1 MAITGENS
9 KPLDLESAGAEQSA
23 EQSQD
28 EIRDAAQTDKVVR
41 GVNGSL
47 TPKARKLRPLA
58 GIILIAL
65 VVLAAAYMRHGLASR
80 NNKAKKQTETAQVGS
95 GPATTVEKGMLSD
108 QARNGLDIGQSHV
121 PASTAQRSSIATG
134 ESPAGRSTL
143 MTGTGAGSQTNSV
156 PPLEYRQ
163 TPAST
168 AVNGS
173 LSFAEQR
180 RLEEYNREREAMEAA
195 TTVKGNLPGAD
206 KEKSAA
212 DVDPLQAIQS
222 ALINAGA
229 SLGVNPTQSGIP
241 QTSNSQY
248 TAAGQP
254 EQRTDYERQ
263 NDQEQK
269 TSFGQTY
276 GKQDAEYLAQSRKPA
291 LGKYEIKAGWLI
303 PAVLEQQLNSDL
315 PGLIRALVRENVYDS
330 STGRYIL
337 VPAGSTLIG
346 IYNSHVGYGQ
356 NALQAVWRRVIFPD
370 GSSLSLG
377 GFEGDD
383 STGAAGFRDQVDN
396 HWGRILSGA
405 LLTSLFSAGIELSQ
419 GTNSS
424 VLQSPSVGQQVGQAV
439 GQQVGELGTEVT
451 PRNLNVQPTIIVRPG
466 YRFFVRV
473 EKDILFNGPYAP
485 MSAAM
490 NTGRGA
496 ENGFLSHSEGVAS
509 GSQESGEEGGTQSE
523 PRRPAV
529 DGRPSW
535 NDAAPPH

>member
-1 MAITGENS
+1 MAITGQNPNS
-9 KPLDLESAGAEQSA
+9 LDLESAAA

-80 NNKAKKQTETAQVGS
+80 SNKTKKQTEAAQSGV

-121 PASTAQRSSIATG
+121 PDSVASRSSISTG
-134 ESPAGRSTL
+134 EPPAGRSIL
-143 MTGTGAGSQTNSV
+143 SAGAGGQTSSI

-195 TTVKGNLPGAD
+195 TSVKGNLPGED
-206 KEKSAA
+206 KEKPAA
-212 DVDPLQAIQS
+212 EADPLQAIQA
-222 ALINAGA
+222 ALINARA
-229 SLGVNPTQSGIP
+229 ALGVNPAQAGVPASALAGT
-241 QTSNSQY
+241 
-248 TAAGQP
+248 AGQP

-269 TSFGQTY
+269 AGFRQQH
-276 GKQDAEYLAQSRKPA
+276 GKQESEYLANTRKPA
-291 LGKYEIKAGWLI
+291 QSRYEIKAGWLI

-330 STGRYIL
+330 ATGRYIL
-337 VPAGSTLIG
+337 IPSGSTLIG
-346 IYNSHVGYGQ
+346 VYNSHIGYGQ

-396 HWGRILSGA
+396 HWRRILSGA

-419 GTNSS
+419 GSNSS

-439 GQQVGELGTEVT
+439 GQQVGQLGVEVT
-451 PRNLNVQPTIIVRPG
+451 RRNLNIQPTIVVRPG

-473 EKDILFNGPYAP
+473 EKDLLFNGPYSPTRAE
-485 MSAAM
+485 SESRQRLG
-490 NTGRGA
+490 NSFGRV
-496 ENGFLSHSEGVAS
+496 SS
-509 GSQESGEEGGTQSE
+509 GSEEGGKESSAEGE
-523 PRRPAV
+523 PRGAAV
-529 DGRPSW
+529 DGQPSGH
-535 NDAAPPH
+535 DAAPPH

>member
-9 KPLDLESAGAEQSA
+9 KPLDLESAAAQ
-23 EQSQD
+23 QSQD
-28 EIRDAAQTDKVVR
+28 DIRDAAQTDKVVR

-80 NNKAKKQTETAQVGS
+80 NKKAKKVTETAQTGV
-95 GPATTVEKGMLSD
+95 GPATTVERGMLSD
-108 QARNGLDIGQSHV
+108 QARNGLNIGQSHV
-121 PASTAQRSSIATG
+121 PDSLTPRSSILSG
-134 ESPAGRSTL
+134 ESPTGR
-143 MTGTGAGSQTNSV
+143 TNSLAGTQSSSI

-163 TPAST
+163 TSDST

-180 RLEEYNREREAMEAA
+180 RLEEYKREREAMEAG
-195 TTVKGNLPGAD
+195 TSVKGNLPGEN
-206 KEKSAA
+206 KGNTSIG
-212 DVDPLQAIQS
+212 VDPLQAIQA
-222 ALINAGA
+222 ALINTQLGGRAAQGGLSQAAG
-229 SLGVNPTQSGIP
+229 LQSGTLE
-241 QTSNSQY
+241 Q
-248 TAAGQP
+248 A

-263 NDQEQK
+263 NDQQQK
-269 TSFGQTY
+269 VGFGQQH
-276 GKQDAEYLAQSRKPA
+276 GKQDSEYLASTRKPA

-330 STGRYIL
+330 ATGRYIL
-337 VPAGSTLIG
+337 IPSGSTLIG
-346 IYNSHVGYGQ
+346 IYNSHIGYGQ

-370 GSSLSLG
+370 GSSLWLG
-377 GFEGDD
+377 VFEGDN

-419 GTNSS
+419 GTKSS
-424 VLQSPSVGQQVGQAV
+424 VLQSPSVGQQMGQAV
-439 GQQVGELGTEVT
+439 GQQVGQLGVEVT
-451 PRNLNVQPTIIVRPG
+451 RRNLNIQPTIVVRPG

-473 EKDILFNGPYAP
+473 EKDLLFSGPYSP
-485 MSAAM
+485 M
-490 NTGRGA
+490 RA
-496 ENGFLSHSEGVAS
+496 ESESRQRLGNGFGRAS
-509 GSQESGEEGGTQSE
+509 RGSQEGVKESSAESE
-523 PRRPAV
+523 PRRAAV
-529 DGRPSW
+529 DRRPSGY
-535 NDAAPPH
+535 DAAPSY

>member
-1 MAITGENS
+1 MAIIGEKS
-9 KPLDLESAGAEQSA
+9 KSLDLESARA

-80 NNKAKKQTETAQVGS
+80 NKKTAKQTEAAQTGV

-121 PASTAQRSSIATG
+121 PESAQRSSIATG
-134 ESPAGRSTL
+134 DSPGGRSTL
-143 MTGTGAGSQTNSV
+143 STGTGNGTQTSSI
-156 PPLEYRQ
+156 PALEYRQ

-195 TTVKGNLPGAD
+195 TSVKGNLPGED
-206 KEKSAA
+206 KEKQNAET
-212 DVDPLQAIQS
+212 DPLQAIQA
-222 ALINAGA
+222 ALINARAALGA
-229 SLGVNPTQSGIP
+229 SPAQGGIP
-241 QTSNSQY
+241 QSVNSQS

-263 NDQEQK
+263 NDQQQK
-269 TSFGQTY
+269 SDFGQQH
-276 GKQDAEYLAQSRKPA
+276 GRQESDYLVSTRKAA
-291 LGKYEIKAGWLI
+291 LGKYEIKTGWLI

-330 STGRYIL
+330 ATGGYIL
-337 VPAGSTLIG
+337 VPAGSTLVG

-356 NALQAVWRRVIFPD
+356 SALQAVWRRIIFPD

-383 STGAAGFRDQVDN
+383 NTGAAGFRDQVDN

-439 GQQVGELGTEVT
+439 GQQIGQLGVEVT
-451 PRNLNVQPTIIVRPG
+451 RRNLNIQPTIIVRPG

-473 EKDILFNGPYAP
+473 EKDLLFNGPYSSMRAE
-485 MSAAM
+485 SESRQRLG
-490 NTGRGA
+490 NVLGRA
-496 ENGFLSHSEGVAS
+496 SS
-509 GSQESGEEGGTQSE
+509 GSQEGSEEGGAESE
-523 PRRPAV
+523 PRGAAV
-529 DGRPSW
+529 DGRPSG

>member
-1 MAITGENS
+1 MATNAENS
-9 KPLDLESAGAEQSA
+9 KPLDLESQA

-28 EIRDAAQTDKVVR
+28 EIRVAAQTDKVVR

-58 GIILIAL
+58 GIILIVL
-65 VVLAAAYMRHGLASR
+65 VVLAAAYMRHGLANR
-80 NNKAKKQTETAQVGS
+80 TKKAKKQTETAQVGV

-121 PASTAQRSSIATG
+121 PESVAQRSSIADGDT
-134 ESPAGRSTL
+134 PAGRSTL
-143 MTGTGAGSQTNSV
+143 LTGAGAGNQTSSI

-163 TPAST
+163 TPVST
-168 AVNGS
+168 SVTGS

-180 RLEEYNREREAMEAA
+180 RLEEYNREREAMEAG
-195 TTVKGNLPGAD
+195 TSVKGNLPGED
-206 KEKSAA
+206 KEKTAIET
-212 DVDPLQAIQS
+212 DPLQTIQA
-222 ALINAGA
+222 ALINARASMGA
-229 SLGVNPTQSGIP
+229 SPALGGVP
-241 QTSNSQY
+241 QFPSPQY
-248 TAAGQP
+248 AAPGQQ

-263 NDQEQK
+263 NDQQQK
-269 TSFGQTY
+269 TSFGQQH
-276 GKQDAEYLAQSRKPA
+276 GKQESEYLEDMRKPA

-330 STGRYIL
+330 ATGRYIL

-346 IYNSHVGYGQ
+346 IYNSHIGYGQ
-356 NALQAVWRRVIFPD
+356 NALQAVWRRIIFPD

-424 VLQSPSVGQQVGQAV
+424 VLQTPSVSQQIGQAV
-439 GQQVGELGTEVT
+439 GQQVGQLGVEVT
-451 PRNLNVQPTIIVRPG
+451 RRNLNIQPTIVVRPG

-473 EKDILFNGPYAP
+473 EKDLLFNGPYSP
-485 MSAAM
+485 MRAESESLQRLG
-490 NTGRGA
+490 NSFGRV
-496 ENGFLSHSEGVAS
+496 SS
-509 GSQESGEEGGTQSE
+509 GSQEGSE
-523 PRRPAV
+523 KDSAESESRGAAV
-529 DGRPSW
+529 DGRPSG